1 MSVTVPLEE
10 LRNELGRRSGTVY
23 LLTVSER
30 GRPHCVAASVG
41 WNGDELE
48 IRTGTSS
55 AHNAQARP
63 GVTLLAPPQPPSAEE
78 QEAPADSPDMR
89 EYSLIVD
96 GDATT
101 IATAPTGGGVVR
113 VRPIHA
119 VFHRPAEGPSGEHAH
134 DCVPVFDHVQDA
146 PTT

>member
-10 LRNELGRRSGTVY
+10 LRNELGRRSGPVY
-23 LLTVSER
+23 LLTVGEH
-30 GRPHCVAASVG
+30 GRPHCVAVSVG
-41 WNGDELE
+41 WDGDELE

-55 AHNAQARP
+55 ARNAQTRP
-63 GVTLLAPPQPPSAEE
+63 GVTLLAPPQ
-78 QEAPADSPDMR
+78 APNAGAPGPQADGPDMG

-101 IATAPTGGGVVR
+101 IATAPMGGGIVH

-119 VFHRPAEGPSGEHAH
+119 VFHRPAEGPSGQPAH
-134 DCVPVFDHVQDA
+134 DCVPVFDHVEDA